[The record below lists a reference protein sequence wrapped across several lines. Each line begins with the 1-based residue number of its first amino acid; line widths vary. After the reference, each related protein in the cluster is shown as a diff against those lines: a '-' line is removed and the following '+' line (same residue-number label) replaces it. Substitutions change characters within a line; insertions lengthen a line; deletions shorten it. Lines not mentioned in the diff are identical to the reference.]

1 MGARR
6 LGYEIVASKESMF
19 ELRDVPAEVS
29 RMFSERAAQVEA
41 RLAERGQNRATASAA
56 EKQIAALDTR
66 ATKQQLERGALLEGW
81 RSEADAVG
89 LNRPVREVLVR
100 AAEDEARRA
109 GRNLLLAGEASALAQ
124 SAVRFAAEKLGER
137 QAVFSPVDLERDP
150 NGQGAVADL
159 VARRRAG
166 SPSTPRL
173 CANRLRGAGADGG
186 QGACSRGEPPRQS
199 DRSKRILRSDLPSAG
214 ERSGFHGRS
223 GSVGRRN
230 KKPVWTE
237 IDGA

>member
-1 MGARR
+1 MTRDEQGSWRSLDSRALYQLQKSIGEVYRQELAMGARR

-19 ELRDVPAEVS
+19 ELRDAPAEVS

-66 ATKQQLERGALLEGW
+66 ATKQQVERGALLEGW

-89 LNRPVREVLVR
+89 FNRPVREVLVR

-124 SAVRFAAEKLGER
+124 SAVRFAAEKLGNVR
-137 QAVFSPVDLERDP
+137 QCSPQWIWNVRRD
-150 NGQGAVADL
+150 AVAL
-159 VARRRAG
+159 AELIA
-166 SPSTPRL
+166 
-173 CANRLRGAGADGG
+173 
-186 QGACSRGEPPRQS
+186 
-199 DRSKRILRSDLPSAG
+199 
-214 ERSGFHGRS
+214 
-223 GSVGRRN
+223 
-230 KKPVWTE
+230 
-237 IDGA
+237 